1 MKSNLFKIF
10 AINRLEFIGH
20 EEKVKVGG
28 GEVGMNW
35 QMANNMDWQ
44 MTL

>member
-28 GEVGMNW
+28 RSGMNW